1 MKRLI
6 FSLLPA
12 LFLAPYCFAQAQADQ
27 PDTAVFNRIRR
38 AEFSSSQIP
47 QIAHYLTDVPGS
59 RLTNSEG
66 YRRAADWTVA
76 TMKKWGLANAKTEPW
91 GEFGKQWDLE
101 SFSISMTAPYVTP
114 LRAYPNPWSPSTNG
128 LQKGQVVVISPQQY
142 MDSAYLQKHMS
153 DFRDKFVLLTGKAP
167 QPDRAFQPT
176 ATRLADT
183 ALAYLK
189 DKYMEKREDV
199 ENEIAFMRKLAG
211 LDMTLK
217 KAGALAIIFSARQNI
232 NGNVFVQSSYGYK
245 LTDPETL
252 PQISIALEDAQKIK
266 RLYQSGHKV
275 EIACEVKGKFS
286 TQNTK
291 GYNVIGEIPGT
302 DVKLKSQLV
311 MLGGHLDSWTAATGA
326 TDNAAGCI
334 VMLEAMRLLDSL
346 GLKPKRTIRL
356 ALWDGEEQGLFGSYN
371 YVKNHF
377 IDTKTYKF
385 KPKQAKI
392 SAYFNLDNGTGK
404 IRGIY
409 TQNNPAVQP
418 IFASWFTPFKDLGAA
433 TVTPSNTGSTDHL
446 SFDWAGIP
454 GFQFIQDEIDYET
467 RTHHSNMDDYDHLQ
481 MDDLKQ
487 AAVIVA
493 SFVYQASVRPDLLPR
508 KPFKKEPF
516 VFEGL

>member
-6 FSLLPA
+6 FSLLSA
-12 LFLAPYCFAQAQADQ
+12 LFLSPCCFAQAQADQ

-47 QIAHYLTDVPGS
+47 HIAHYLTDVAGP

-66 YRRAADWTVA
+66 YRHAADWTVA

-101 SFSISMTAPYVTP
+101 SFAISMTAPYVTP
-114 LRAYPNPWSPSTNG
+114 LRAYPNPWSPNTKG

-142 MDSAYLQKHMS
+142 MDSTYLQQHMP
-153 DFRDKFVLLTGKAP
+153 DFKNKFVLLTGKAP
-167 QPDRAFQPT
+167 QLDGAFKPT

-183 ALAYLK
+183 ALANLK
-189 DKYMEKREDV
+189 DKYMEKREEV
-199 ENEIAFMRKLAG
+199 ESEIAFMRKLAG

-217 KAGALAIIFSARQNI
+217 KSGALAIIFSGRQSI

-266 RLYQSGHKV
+266 RLCQSGQRV
-275 EIACEVKGKFS
+275 EIACEVKGRFS

-302 DVKLKSQLV
+302 DAKLKSQLV

-334 VMLEAMRLLDSL
+334 VMLETMRLLDSL

-377 IDTKTYKF
+377 IDSKTYKL
-385 KPKQAKI
+385 KPEQAKV
-392 SAYFNLDNGTGK
+392 SVYFNLDNGTGK
-404 IRGIY
+404 IRGIHA
-409 TQNNPAVQP
+409 QNNTAVQP
-418 IFASWFTPFKDLGAA
+418 IFTKWFAPFNDLGATTVSA
-433 TVTPSNTGSTDHL
+433 TNTGSTDHL

-454 GFQFIQDEIDYET
+454 GFQFVQDEIDYET

-481 MDDLKQ
+481 MEDLKQ

-508 KPFKKEPF
+508 KPLKKEPF

>member
-6 FSLLPA
+6 FNLLPA
-12 LFLAPYCFAQAQADQ
+12 FLLSPCCFAQAQTNQ

-38 AEFSSSQIP
+38 AEFNSSQIP
-47 QIAHYLTDVPGS
+47 QIAHYLTDVAGS

-66 YRRAADWTVA
+66 YRRAAEWAVA

-91 GEFGKQWDLE
+91 GQFGKQWDLE
-101 SFSISMTAPYVTP
+101 SFTISMTAPYVTS
-114 LRAYPNPWSPSTNG
+114 LRAYPNPWSPNTKG
-128 LQKGQVVVISPQQY
+128 LQKGQVVVISSQQY
-142 MDSAYLQKHMS
+142 LDSTYLEHHMQ
-153 DFRDKFVLLTGKAP
+153 DFKSKFVLLTGKAP
-167 QPDRAFQPT
+167 KPDGAFGPT
-176 ATRLADT
+176 ATRLSDT
-183 ALAYLK
+183 ALANLK
-189 DKYMEKREDV
+189 DKYMEKRENV
-199 ENEIAFMRKLAG
+199 ESEIAFTRKLVG
-211 LDMTLK
+211 LDMILK
-217 KAGALAIIFSARQNI
+217 KAGALGLIFSGSKSA
-232 NGNVFVQSSYGYK
+232 NGTVFVQGYYGYK

-252 PQISIALEDAQKIK
+252 PQITIALEDAQKIK
-266 RLYQSGHKV
+266 RLYQSGHSV
-275 EIACEVKGKFS
+275 EITCQVKGQSS
-286 TQNTK
+286 TRNTA
-291 GYNVIGEIPGT
+291 GYNVIGEIPGI
-302 DVKLKSQLV
+302 DAKLKSQLV
-311 MLGGHLDSWTAATGA
+311 MLGGHLDSWSAATGA

-377 IDTKTYKF
+377 IDSKTYKL
-385 KPKQAKI
+385 KPEQAKV

-404 IRGIY
+404 IRGIH
-409 TQNNPAVQP
+409 TQNNTDVQP
-418 IFASWFTPFKDLGAA
+418 IFTSWFAPFSDLGAA
-433 TVTPSNTGSTDHL
+433 TVTPTNTGSTDHL

-454 GFQFIQDEIDYET
+454 GFQFVQDEIDYET

-493 SFVYQASVRPDLLPR
+493 SFVYQASVRPELLPR
-508 KPFKKEPF
+508 KPLQKEPF